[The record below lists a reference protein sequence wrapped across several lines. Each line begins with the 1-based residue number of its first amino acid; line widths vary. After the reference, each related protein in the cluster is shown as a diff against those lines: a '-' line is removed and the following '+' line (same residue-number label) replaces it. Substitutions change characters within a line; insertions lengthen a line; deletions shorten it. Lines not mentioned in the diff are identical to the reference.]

1 MNANFQ
7 WLDEYKIGDTTIDK
21 QHQYLFDL
29 ANQIVDP
36 NNDQQKI
43 YHNTM
48 ALFHYVKE
56 HFAAEEAIMK
66 QYRYADYDE
75 HVNEHALLSKRLD
88 EINSGVIRGDI
99 GPGEVMRFMRNW
111 LLNHILGRDILLGD
125 YLRQQQESAVRK
137 VTQDITH
144 A

>member
-7 WLDEYKIGDTTIDK
+7 WLDEYKIGDAVIDK

-36 NNDQQKI
+36 NNDQQKT
-43 YHNTM
+43 YHNIM
-48 ALFHYVKE
+48 ALYHYVKE

-66 QYRYADYDE
+66 RYNYADYDE
-75 HVNEHALLSKRLD
+75 HIKEHALLSARLD
-88 EINSGVIRGDI
+88 EINSDVIRGEI
-99 GPGEVMRFMRNW
+99 GPGEVMRFMRSW

-125 YLRQQQESAVRK
+125 YLRQQQVGAGREATK
-137 VTQDITH
+137 ELTH